1 MSLEL
6 HVETRGDLRPDP
18 EFDSIQGIFYSI
30 FNDVPPDSG
39 TRHETG
45 AIIVDADSANQI
57 RASSSSNKKDRNVS
71 HDPVPG
77 QSKAHDKMAAG
88 SKGSQKD
95 KLTILEKSGIVDLE
109 VVYVKNEVDLIQTFI
124 DFVKKYVLYI
134 QKKKTCVKW
143 SSKIDK
149 TKILLTNG
157 SLMKVESIA
166 ECSHSAILLT
176 CIKR

>member
-30 FNDVPPDSG
+30 FNDVPPEGG
-39 TRHETG
+39 TRHQTG

-57 RASSSSNKKDRNVS
+57 RASSSSSNKKDRNVS

-77 QSKAHDKMAAG
+77 PSKSHDKMAAG
-88 SKGSQKD
+88 SKESQRD
-95 KLTILEKSGIVDLE
+95 KLTILEKSGIADLE

-124 DFVKKYVLYI
+124 DFVKKYV
-134 QKKKTCVKW
+134 
-143 SSKIDK
+143 
-149 TKILLTNG
+149 
-157 SLMKVESIA
+157 
-166 ECSHSAILLT
+166 H
-176 CIKR
+176 